1 MLGAQGPEAGQ
12 MIIPSLRLYFLLC
25 TFCRHTARHRTVSY
39 SLGSFML
46 NTEVWSW
53 SSWFILLM
61 SIVLSQ
67 TLKEFVLVISIRA

>member
-46 NTEVWSW
+46 NTEV
-53 SSWFILLM
+53 
-61 SIVLSQ
+61 
-67 TLKEFVLVISIRA
+67 